1 MFSKAFLTAI
11 SLALIISASP
21 VINKPGIRIPIRKRT
36 SLTLPD
42 GTLDRDEAVRQ
53 TIKTANKHRQNLINL
68 VQNGGTLPDGASI
81 PTLARRVPPALSKR
95 QMEPLIFQDKGLAS
109 GSIAIGTPH
118 QPFTIDFDT
127 GSSDLWVANIACN
140 DYACEGKDLY
150 DPLQSRT
157 SVSQPGTFSTEYG
170 GGSPVSGPIYSD
182 TVKIGGVTVT
192 NQTFSA
198 VTSLSSQFEGSPQDG
213 ILGLAYPAISNLN
226 ASTFFE
232 NAYQQGVVAQNDFAF
247 KLTTGYSS
255 LYLGG
260 TDELLYKGEIER
272 HPVSP
277 DKGFW
282 WITNG
287 SVQVNGKS
295 VQVNSETSP
304 LTPTFDTIID
314 TGTKFMYGPPSEVDT
329 FYKQVPNAYPLGTE
343 DGFYAFPCHAV
354 PDVSFSWGGKEWNVS
369 QDTFNLGLANKD
381 GSGGCIGALQGK
393 DLGFGPGVW
402 LLGDAFL
409 QDVYSVFS
417 FSDNTVGFAELS
429 LGFDVSCW

>member
-21 VINKPGIRIPIRKRT
+21 VINNPAGIRIPIRKRT

-42 GTLDRDEAVRQ
+42 GTFDRDEAIRQ
-53 TIKTANKHRQNLINL
+53 TVKTANKHRQNLINL
-68 VQNGGTLPDGASI
+68 VENGGTLPDGASI
-81 PTLARRVPPALSKR
+81 PTLAQHVPPALSKR
-95 QMEPLIFQDKGLAS
+95 QIEHLTFQDNGLVS

-127 GSSDLWVANIACN
+127 GSSDLWVANIDCN
-140 DYACEGKDLY
+140 DYTCEGKVLY
-150 DPLQSRT
+150 DPLQSST

-182 TVKIGGVTVT
+182 TVKVGTVTVT

-198 VTSLSSQFEGSPQDG
+198 VTSLPGAFANSPEDG
-213 ILGLAYPAISNLN
+213 IVGLAYPEISNLN

-247 KLTTGYSS
+247 KLTKGDSS

-260 TDELLYKGEIER
+260 TDEGLYKGAIER

-277 DKGFW
+277 DKGYW

-295 VQVNSETSP
+295 VQVNSETSS
-304 LTPTFDTIID
+304 LAPTFDTIID
-314 TGTKFMYGPPSEVDT
+314 TGTTIMYGPPSEVDT
-329 FYKQVPNAYPLGTE
+329 FYKQVPGAYPLGTA
-343 DGFYAFPCHAV
+343 DGVYAFPCHDV
-354 PDVSFSWGGKEWNVS
+354 PHVSFSWGGKEWNVS
-369 QDTFNLGLANKD
+369 QDTFNLGTANKD
-381 GSGGCIGALQGK
+381 GSGGCIGALLGK

-409 QDVYSVFS
+409 ENLYSVFS
-417 FSDNTVGFAELS
+417 FGDKTVGFAELA
-429 LGFDVSCW
+429 